1 MAWKTFPPQLEAQ
14 PTQIHLGGGR
24 QQPAL
29 SLLNLSPTRLPQAQS
44 FCQSRKMAMVSLDDV
59 EKTEHLMALLA
70 EDSQPFFWT
79 GGLLDEHKL

>member
-14 PTQIHLGGGR
+14 PTQIHLGGG
-24 QQPAL
+24 QQQGLFLPY
-29 SLLNLSPTRLPQAQS
+29 LSPMYPQAQS

-59 EKTEHLMALLA
+59 EKTKHLMALLA